1 MAPSLVPLLQ
11 RAQSHHSA
19 VACRRLLLSQV
30 PVDCQGFLVP
40 FLVLLVAEEGEAS
53 DTCCRSHSGKGLAAQ
68 GKWEASI
75 LSPLPLVLLLL
86 LLLSL
91 FIISY
96 FFFNSS
102 SSPFSSSSFYISSSS
117 SFFLSSNLLPLF
129 FFLLLLLLLLTLC
142 PFSVGFHK
150 QAARSIFTLKVT
162 LGSSGGGE
170 WAGTRI
176 DSRGPLGSC
185 SSWSPN

>member
-1 MAPSLVPLLQ
+1 MKLQTLAADHILV
-11 RAQSHHSA
+11 RAWP
-19 VACRRLLLSQV
+19 RR
-30 PVDCQGFLVP
+30 
-40 FLVLLVAEEGEAS
+40 E
-53 DTCCRSHSGKGLAAQ
+53 SGKP
-68 GKWEASI
+68 ASF
-75 LSPLPLVLLLL
+75 SPLPLVLLLL

-129 FFLLLLLLLLTLC
+129 FFLLHLLTLR
-142 PFSVGFHK
+142 PFLLGFHK
-150 QAARSIFTLKVT
+150 QAAPSIFTLKVT

-185 SSWSPN
+185 SSRSPN